1 MEKSILSS
9 ERFIELFISLKQ
21 KQHLN
26 DCEGPN
32 LFNLD
37 WSFDVRL
44 LSEFIQH
51 SKKDYRFCDLLN
63 CFSFNGEYSISLIFE
78 LNRAL
83 QKHLLTG
90 IYDDKAYISKY
101 YTNYLV
107 LANNQ
112 EFINIME
119 SFMDCFDYFCL
130 DRDLYLKNA
139 ENFMNEDLQGVGDN
153 SRIVFDLQRRIVKTY
168 EKENI

>member
-26 DCEGPN
+26 ESEGTN
-32 LFNLD
+32 LFNLS

-44 LSEFIQH
+44 LSEFIRH
-51 SKKDYRFCDLLN
+51 SKKDYRFCDFLK

-90 IYDDKAYISKY
+90 IYDDKAYISRY
-101 YTNYLV
+101 YSNYLI

-119 SFMDCFDYFCL
+119 GFIDCFDYFCL
-130 DRDLYLKNA
+130 DKDLYLKNA
-139 ENFMNEDLQGVGDN
+139 ENFMNEDPQGVGDH
-153 SRIVFDLQRRIVKTY
+153 SRILFDLQRRIVKTY
-168 EKENI
+168 EEENV

>member
-26 DCEGPN
+26 ESEGTN
-32 LFNLD
+32 LFNLS

-44 LSEFIQH
+44 LSEFIRH
-51 SKKDYRFCDLLN
+51 SKKDYRFCDFLK

-90 IYDDKAYISKY
+90 IYDDKAYISRY
-101 YTNYLV
+101 YSNYLI

-119 SFMDCFDYFCL
+119 GFIDCFDYFCL
-130 DRDLYLKNA
+130 DKDLYLKNA
-139 ENFMNEDLQGVGDN
+139 ENFMNEDPQGVGDN